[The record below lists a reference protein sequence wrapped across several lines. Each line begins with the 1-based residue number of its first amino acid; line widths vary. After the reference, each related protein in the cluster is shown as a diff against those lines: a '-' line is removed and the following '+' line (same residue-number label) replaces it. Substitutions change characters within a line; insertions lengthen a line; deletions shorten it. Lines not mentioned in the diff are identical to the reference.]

1 MHEPIQEFV
10 DSRGLVMPID
20 RRGGIIRG
28 VKILGVAS
36 QNGRTYLPEAIERAA
51 PLYEGAKVNVNHAKR
66 GPAGPRDY
74 RDRIGVIRNVAARP
88 GEGLFGD
95 FHFNPRHALAE
106 QLLWDA
112 EHAPQNVGFS
122 HNVLARLGRRGETVV
137 VEEITK
143 VQSVDLV
150 ADPATTAGLFESTGN
165 DELGEGA
172 AAAEAGRLE
181 SLTLDQ
187 LRQARPDMVEAL
199 LTEAAERIAALEG
212 ELDRLRLADQIRA
225 RRARI
230 RRLLAESGLPD
241 PEVAGA
247 PERQI
252 VSESFLQ
259 RLMQAGDEAEIRR
272 LIEERAEMVREL
284 AEAECQSARPVAREQ
299 NPFYHQAQGD
309 VEAFV
314 RAIGN

>member
-143 VQSVDLV
+143 VQTSTWWPIRRQRPDCSSR
-150 ADPATTAGLFESTGN
+150 PATTSWGRGPLLPRPAGSNRSRSTSFAS
-165 DELGEGA
+165 A
-172 AAAEAGRLE
+172 ARHGRSPADRGRRADCGSGRRTGPSPPGRPNPRAERGFAGCWRSLACRTRRWPAPRAADRQRVVSPATDAGR
-181 SLTLDQ
+181 
-187 LRQARPDMVEAL
+187 
-199 LTEAAERIAALEG
+199 
-212 ELDRLRLADQIRA
+212 
-225 RRARI
+225 RR
-230 RRLLAESGLPD
+230 RRS
-241 PEVAGA
+241 AG
-247 PERQI
+247 
-252 VSESFLQ
+252 
-259 RLMQAGDEAEIRR
+259 
-272 LIEERAEMVREL
+272 
-284 AEAECQSARPVAREQ
+284 
-299 NPFYHQAQGD
+299 
-309 VEAFV
+309 
-314 RAIGN
+314 

>member
-165 DELGEGA
+165 DELREGA
-172 AAAEAGRLE
+172 AAAGAGRLE

-187 LRQARPDMVEAL
+187 LRQARPDLVEAL
-199 LTEAAERIAALEG
+199 LAEAAERIAALEE

-225 RRARI
+225 RRAQI

-241 PEVAGA
+241 PEAATA

-259 RLMQAGDEAEIRR
+259 RLMQAGDEDEIRR

-284 AEAECQSARPVAREQ
+284 AEAERQSARPVAREQ
-299 NPFYHQAQGD
+299 NPFYHQTPGD

-314 RAIGN
+314 RAIV

>member
-20 RRGGIIRG
+20 RQGGIIRG
-28 VKILGVAS
+28 VKILGVTS
-36 QNGRTYLPEAIERAA
+36 RNGRTYLPEAIERAA
-51 PLYEGAKVNVNHAKR
+51 PLYEGAKVNVNHARR

-122 HNVLARLGRRGETVV
+122 HNVLAKLARRGETLV

-150 ADPATTAGLFESTGN
+150 ADPATTAGLFESTDDGASRQR
-165 DELGEGA
+165 A
-172 AAAEAGRLE
+172 AAAGAGRLE
-181 SLTLDQ
+181 SLTLDE
-187 LRQARPDMVEAL
+187 LRRVRPDLVEAL
-199 LTEAAERIAALEG
+199 LTEATERIAALEG

-225 RRARI
+225 RRERI
-230 RRLLAESGLPD
+230 GQLLAESGLPD
-241 PEVAGA
+241 PAPAGS

-272 LIEERAEMVREL
+272 LIDERAEMVREL
-284 AEAECQSARPVAREQ
+284 AEAACPSARPVAREQ
-299 NPFYHQAQGD
+299 NPFYHQPPGD

-314 RAIGN
+314 RAIV